1 MKTTLDFLN
10 EVVAMHRDK
19 ITSDSALA
27 RFLGVTRQA
36 IHNYKNGQTMSVL
49 VALKVAKI
57 LGIEQM
63 ETVAAT
69 LHAQAAT
76 EEEAEF
82 WKQLYE
88 KHKRRSTE

>member
-1 MKTTLDFLN
+1 MRTTLDFLN
-10 EVVAMHRDK
+10 EVVAKHRAE

-36 IHNYKNGQTMSVL
+36 IHQYKQGQNMSVL

-57 LGIEQM
+57 LGIHPM

-76 EEEAEF
+76 EEERNF
-82 WKQLYE
+82 WLQVYQE
-88 KHKRRSTE
+88 HGR

>member
-10 EVVAMHRDK
+10 EVVKAHPEK
-19 ITSDSALA
+19 ITSDSGLA

-36 IHNYKNGQTMSVL
+36 IHQYKHGQNMSVL
-49 VALKVAKI
+49 VALNVAKI
-57 LGIEQM
+57 LGIDPM

-76 EEEAEF
+76 ETEAEF
-82 WKQLYE
+82 WLHVYE
-88 KHKRRSTE
+88 SHKR

>member
-1 MKTTLDFLN
+1 MRTTLDFLN
-10 EVVAMHRDK
+10 EVVKAHPDK

-36 IHNYKNGQTMSVL
+36 IHQYKQGQNMSVL
-49 VALKVAKI
+49 VALKVAHILKI
-57 LGIEQM
+57 NQM

-82 WKQLYE
+82 WLDQYK
-88 KHKRRSTE
+88 KHKR

>member
-1 MKTTLDFLN
+1 MKTTLEFLN

-36 IHNYKNGQTMSVL
+36 IHQYKQGQNMSVL
-49 VALKVAKI
+49 VALKVANI
-57 LGIEQM
+57 LGIHPL

-82 WKQLYE
+82 WLSLYE
-88 KHKRRSTE
+88 GHKR